1 MKTLKGI
8 GGSAGYAAG
17 TAVVKRGA
25 QAKPEKY
32 SVTDSALEEARF
44 RRAQDDCETR
54 FAELQ
59 ERASRDIGPDEAEIF
74 GAYRTILQDDV
85 FFKKAIDRSK
95 AESVNIEYA
104 IYEECRSVMG
114 MFEAMDDPYLRERAA
129 DIENVCNEIIG
140 CLSGGGSDFA
150 VEAGSIN
157 DVIVVAEDLT
167 PAETVKMD
175 KSRIRGF
182 VTEKGGVTSHT
193 VILAKALGIPAIIGV
208 SGLMREVA
216 GKERLTLDAYGGT
229 VGINPDESEFS
240 EFMKTCEKD
249 RKLQLQYGLSAGK
262 PADTIDG
269 FHIDV
274 LVNTGDADSIKAF
287 DAGKCDGIGLLRTEF
302 IYMGRSDYP
311 DENAQYEVYSDIAR
325 RASGKEVI
333 IRTLDIGGDKQLGYM
348 DIPKEDNPFLG
359 YRAIRLCLDRREVFH
374 TQLRAILR
382 ASAHG
387 NVKVMFPMIVTLEE
401 LRSAKGI
408 LERAKQSLRDDG
420 LPFNED
426 IAAGIMVETP
436 AAALLADQLAKEADF
451 FSIGSND
458 LIQYV
463 TATDRMNERVQY
475 LYDSCNLSVLRA
487 IRMVAQS
494 AVHEGIPWGI
504 CGEVASDERLLP
516 VWVALGVSELSVVQS
531 QVGKIKHL
539 IGRVSKAD
547 VAPEIERMYAL
558 GSIEDVKAFLD
569 GMLRK
574 LKESQ

>member
-8 GGSAGYAAG
+8 GGSKGYAAG
-17 TAVVKRGA
+17 TAILKRG

-32 SVTDSALEEARF
+32 AVTDGAAEEARF
-44 RRAQDDCETR
+44 RKAQDVCEAR
-54 FAELQ
+54 FAELE
-59 ERASRDIGPDEAEIF
+59 ERAVRDIGPDEAEIF
-74 GAYRTILQDDV
+74 GAYRMILRDDA

-95 AESVNIEYA
+95 SDSVNIEYA
-104 IYEECRSVMG
+104 IYEECRGVMG
-114 MFEAMDDPYLRERAA
+114 MFEAMDDPYLKERAA
-129 DIENVCNEIIG
+129 DIENVCNEVIL

-150 VEAGSIN
+150 IEAGSVS

-182 VTEKGGVTSHT
+182 VTEKGGITSHT
-193 VILAKALGIPAIIGV
+193 VILAKALGIPAIIGAEGIMGEL
-208 SGLMREVA
+208 S
-216 GKERLTLDAYGGT
+216 GKERLILDAYEGT
-229 VGINPDESEFS
+229 VGINPDDAAFAD
-240 EFMKTCEKD
+240 FMKTCDKD
-249 RKLQLQYGLSAGK
+249 KELQLQYGLSAGQ
-262 PADTIDG
+262 PANTIDG

-311 DENAQYEVYSDIAR
+311 DENAQYEAYSDIAR

-348 DIPKEDNPFLG
+348 DIPKENNPFLG
-359 YRAIRLCLDRREVFH
+359 YRAIRLCLDRPEVFH

-382 ASAHG
+382 ASSCG

-401 LRSAKGI
+401 LRSAK
-408 LERAKQSLRDDG
+408 ECVEKAKRSLRADG
-420 LPFNED
+420 LPFNEN
-426 IAAGIMVETP
+426 IAVGIMVETP
-436 AAALLADQLAKEADF
+436 AAALLADLLAKEADF

-463 TATDRMNERVQY
+463 TATDRMNDRVQY

-494 AVHEGIPWGI
+494 AVREGIPWGI

-516 VWVALGVSELSVVQS
+516 VWIALGVSELSIVQS

-539 IGRVSKAD
+539 IGRLSKAGL
-547 VAPEIERMYAL
+547 APEIERMYAL
-558 GSIEDVKAFLD
+558 GSIEEVKAFLD
-569 GMLRK
+569 GMLLELR
-574 LKESQ
+574 EAR

>member
-8 GGSAGYAAG
+8 GGSKGYAAG
-17 TAVVKRGA
+17 IAVVKGGGRA
-25 QAKPEKY
+25 MPEKY
-32 SVTDSALEEARF
+32 SAADSALEEARL
-44 RRAQDDCETR
+44 RKAQDDCEAH
-54 FAELQ
+54 FAKLQ
-59 ERASRDIGPDEAEIF
+59 ERAARDIGPDEAEIF
-74 GAYRTILQDDV
+74 AAYGVILRDDA

-104 IYEECRSVMG
+104 IYEECSDVMS
-114 MFEAMDDPYLRERAA
+114 MFEAMDDPYLKERAA
-129 DIENVCNEIIG
+129 DIENVCNELIA
-140 CLSGGGSDFA
+140 CLSGGGNDFA
-150 VEAGSIN
+150 IEAGSVKE
-157 DVIVVAEDLT
+157 VIVVAEDLT

-175 KSRIRGF
+175 KSRIKGF
-182 VTEKGGVTSHT
+182 VTEKGGTTSHT
-193 VILAKALGIPAIIGV
+193 VILAKALGIPAIVGV
-208 SGLMREVA
+208 TGLMDEIA
-216 GKERLTLDAYGGT
+216 GKERLIVDAYKGN
-229 VGINPDESEFS
+229 VGINPDDAVFS
-240 EFMKTCEKD
+240 DFMKTCDEDK
-249 RKLQLQYGLSAGK
+249 KLQLQYGLSSGK

-302 IYMGRSDYP
+302 IYMGRSGYP
-311 DENAQYEVYSDIAR
+311 DENAQYEAYSDIVR

-359 YRAIRLCLDRREVFH
+359 YRAIRLCLDRPEVFH

-401 LRSAKGI
+401 LRSAKECVGK
-408 LERAKQSLRDDG
+408 AKQSLRDDG
-420 LPFNED
+420 LPFDED
-426 IAAGIMVETP
+426 IAVGIMVETP

-463 TATDRMNERVQY
+463 TATDRMNERVQR
-475 LYDSCNLSVLRA
+475 LYDSCNISVLRA
-487 IRMVAQS
+487 IRAVAQS
-494 AVHEGIPWGI
+494 AIREGIPWGI

-539 IGRVSKAD
+539 IGRVSKAELT
-547 VAPEIERMYAL
+547 PEIERMYAL
-558 GSIEDVKAFLD
+558 GSIEEVKAFLD
-569 GMLRK
+569 GMRSELIGN
-574 LKESQ
+574 